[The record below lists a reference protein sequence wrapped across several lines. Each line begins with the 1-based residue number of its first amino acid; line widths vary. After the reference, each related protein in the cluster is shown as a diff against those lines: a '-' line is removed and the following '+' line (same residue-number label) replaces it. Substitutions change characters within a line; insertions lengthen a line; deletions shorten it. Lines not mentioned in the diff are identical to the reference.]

1 MFACWSLALGG
12 LILMGMGVYFALFRP
27 PLLPEDP
34 RYIGASLERIRSVVP
49 GLLPWLTRL
58 FGVLGGFMFAAGLLT
73 TYLAATS
80 FRAGSGRA
88 AGIALVSGAASIG
101 VMTVTNFVIDSD
113 FKWLL
118 LSFLLPWVL
127 SLALFWRAGKG
138 SLAGAASEE

>member
-1 MFACWSLALGG
+1 M
-12 LILMGMGVYFALFRP
+12 
-27 PLLPEDP
+27 
-34 RYIGASLERIRSVVP
+34 GASLERIRSVVP
-49 GLLPWLTRL
+49 RLLPWLTRV

-80 FRAGSGRA
+80 FRAGSARA
-88 AGIALVSGAASIG
+88 AGIVLVSGAASIG

-127 SLALFWRAGKG
+127 SLALFWMAGKG